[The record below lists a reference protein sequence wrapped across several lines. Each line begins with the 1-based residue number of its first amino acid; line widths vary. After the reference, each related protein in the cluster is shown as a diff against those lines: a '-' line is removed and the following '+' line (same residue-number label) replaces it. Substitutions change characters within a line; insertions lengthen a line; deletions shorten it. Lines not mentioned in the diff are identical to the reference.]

1 MLAEYGG
8 LEWADEQAQ
17 LQLMTSWVR
26 RKRFE
31 ARLLAVEVGQLF
43 AGSGPAGGKV
53 PGHELLSMAGISL

>member
-17 LQLMTSWVR
+17 LQLMTSYVR
-26 RKRFE
+26 RKKFE

-43 AGSGPAGGKV
+43 AGSGQSGKMA
-53 PGHELLSMAGISL
+53 GHELLSMAGISL